1 MKKKLLTVLTLGI
14 LVTAVLLSC
23 KKQKADEPV
32 TGGYPPSS
40 NPSGTTGST
49 ATPGSGTSTAST
61 GNNFMRVDSVDMGFV
76 TSNAGV
82 NTQST
87 TTGGSF
93 TYYQIQGQ
101 TNNNGNNNQF
111 YSVAVKFGLTTPPT
125 QGTYSVT
132 NAWPLPNNTF
142 CYVELLDYYMIPSI
156 GLYGTV
162 KVDTINGSM
171 GKRTATFYAIPCQ
184 SPSFGIKKVSAQL
197 KTP

>member
-1 MKKKLLTVLTLGI
+1 MKKKLFTVLSVAA

-23 KKQKADEPV
+23 KKQAADEPV

-49 ATPGSGTSTAST
+49 ATPGSGTSTSST
-61 GNNFMRVDSVDMGFV
+61 STNFMRVDSVDMGFV
-76 TSNAGV
+76 TSNAGI
-82 NTQST
+82 NTQGST
-87 TTGGSF
+87 GSSIS
-93 TYYQIQGQ
+93 YYQIQGQ

-111 YSVAVKFGLTTPPT
+111 YSVAVKFGQTTPPA

-132 NAWPLPNNTF
+132 NAWPLPNSSF
-142 CYVELLDYYMIPSI
+142 CYVELLDYYLQPAI
-156 GLYGTV
+156 GLYGVV

-171 GKRTATFYAIPCQ
+171 GKRNATFYSIPCQ
-184 SPSFGIKKVSAQL
+184 NASFGIKKVSASL